1 MRESD
6 KINGLKTLVEME
18 LARTLKVLQ
27 EGRMTKEQ
35 IRAEQQI
42 EIIKFIN
49 RLIPIYSKLENRD
62 EIIASTLHRM
72 GVQTEWGSKKLQEI
86 AINKRIQEMN
96 AQRGTRPTNSQ
107 GIEK

>member
-6 KINGLKTLVEME
+6 KINGLKTLVESE
-18 LARTLKVLQ
+18 LARTLKILQ
-27 EGRMTKEQ
+27 EGRMTKEE

-49 RLIPIYSKLENRD
+49 RLIPLYSRLENRD
-62 EIIASTLHRM
+62 EIIATTLHRM
-72 GVQTEWGSKKLQEI
+72 GVHTEWGSKKLQEI
-86 AINKRIQEMN
+86 AINKRMQEIN

>member
-6 KINGLKTLVEME
+6 KINGLKTLVENE

-27 EGRMTKEQ
+27 EGRITKEQ
-35 IRAEQQI
+35 IKTEQQI

-49 RLIPIYSKLENRD
+49 RLIPLYARLENRD
-62 EIIASTLHRM
+62 EIIAITLHRM
-72 GVQTEWGSKKLQEI
+72 GIQTEWGSKKLQEI
-86 AINKRIQEMN
+86 AINKRMQEKN

>member
-1 MRESD
+1 MREAD
-6 KINGLKTLVEME
+6 KINGLKTLVESD

-27 EGRMTKEQ
+27 EGRMTKEE
-35 IRAEQQI
+35 IKAEQQK

-49 RLIPIYSKLENRD
+49 RLIPLYARIDNRD
-62 EIIASTLHRM
+62 EIIASTLYRM

-86 AINKRIQEMN
+86 AINRRIEEMK
-96 AQRGTRPTNSQ
+96 AQRGIRPTNSQ

>member
-1 MRESD
+1 MREAD
-6 KINGLKTLVEME
+6 KINGLKTLVENE

-49 RLIPIYSKLENRD
+49 RLIPLYARLENRD

-86 AINKRIQEMN
+86 AISKRIQEMN
-96 AQRGTRPTNSQ
+96 NKRGTKPTNSQ

>member
-6 KINGLKTLVEME
+6 KINGLKTLVENE

-35 IRAEQQI
+35 IKAEQQI

-49 RLIPIYSKLENRD
+49 RLIPLYASLENRD
-62 EIIASTLHRM
+62 EIIAITLHRM
-72 GVQTEWGSKKLQEI
+72 GIQTEWGSKKLQEV
-86 AINKRIQEMN
+86 AINKRMQEMN
-96 AQRGTRPTNSQ
+96 AERGIRPTNSQ